1 VIHLAR
7 RCFIIINP
15 TSGSYSQSLVES
27 VTHTLTKNGLEPV
40 LLPTRNAMD
49 ATLFASRICV
59 DNPDPLILVAG
70 GDGTVNG
77 VLNGLQP
84 GVATLGVIPIGT
96 SNVLARELKIYSV
109 TEAVK
114 RVARGESRSIPIGE
128 MECSGQKKRFLLM
141 AGVGVDG
148 AVVRGVR
155 LAEKRRFGKGAYF
168 LSALRVAR
176 SWERE
181 NLEVRVDGKSVSCH
195 SVIICNAGKY
205 GGNFVLSPHGDLF
218 TPGFQVVCITGGPF
232 SYLKL
237 FMRLAVGRVAGSS
250 ALSILPGN
258 EVEVAGWKDVQLDG
272 DYCGC
277 APLRLKSIPDFVRV
291 IV

>member
-1 VIHLAR
+1 
-7 RCFIIINP
+7 
-15 TSGSYSQSLVES
+15 
-27 VTHTLTKNGLEPV
+27 
-40 LLPTRNAMD
+40 MD
-49 ATLFASRICV
+49 ATLFASRICAEH
-59 DNPDPLILVAG
+59 PDPLILVAG

-77 VLNGLQP
+77 VLNGLTP
-84 GVATLGVIPIGT
+84 GIATLGVIPIGT

-109 TEAVK
+109 KEAVK
-114 RVARGESRSIPIGE
+114 RIIRGESRSIPIGE

-141 AGVGVDG
+141 AGIGVDG

-155 LAEKRRFGKGAYF
+155 LAEKKRMGKGAYV

-176 SWERE
+176 AWDRE
-181 NLEVRVDGKSVSCH
+181 NLKVTFDGNTVSCH
-195 SVIICNAGKY
+195 SVIICNAAKY
-205 GGNFVLSPHGDLF
+205 GGNFLLSPHGDLF
-218 TPGFQVVCITGGPF
+218 APGFQVVCITGGPL

-237 FMRLAVGRVAGSS
+237 FMRMTVGRVSGSS
-250 ALSILPGN
+250 SVTIFPAN

-277 APLRLKSIPDFVRV
+277 APLRLKSIPDFLRV